1 MKDSKRIFCVLCV
14 ALLAL
19 LLVGC
24 KRTVNVESGAAE
36 QDYPVEVLEVT
47 LGSKP
52 DKVVILSQSLAD
64 VALALG
70 YEGQVVGVTAE
81 CTQTAYA
88 ALPRVEENA
97 DSLKSLSPDVVL
109 ADADTPENVKSELE
123 SAGLK
128 VTYVEVPADRAGFQK
143 MYSEVATI
151 FAGASTGYANGT
163 KVSGDICQTL
173 DDIRRIIPDTDG
185 VLTTAAVLFDLE
197 GNGVAGDSF
206 LNSIMES
213 AGLSNVFSGQ
223 TGGYDPAMLRSLNPD
238 YIFCPADVARTL
250 KSDSQYAGLNAVT
263 QDHVV
268 TVDEAELCRM
278 GRTVISLASTM
289 AGSAYPELLEEQS
302 TDPTTSAGQVSYDKL
317 EFGDENDNVYK
328 MQAELYELGFLT
340 VSTYDGYYG
349 YATQDA
355 VKAFQE
361 KNGLEADGVAGEET
375 LRLLYSGTAKGV
387 ND

>member
-1 MKDSKRIFCVLCV
+1 M
-14 ALLAL
+14 
-19 LLVGC
+19 
-24 KRTVNVESGAAE
+24 
-36 QDYPVEVLEVT
+36 
-47 LGSKP
+47 
-52 DKVVILSQSLAD
+52 
-64 VALALG
+64 
-70 YEGQVVGVTAE
+70 
-81 CTQTAYA
+81 
-88 ALPRVEENA
+88 
-97 DSLKSLSPDVVL
+97 
-109 ADADTPENVKSELE
+109 
-123 SAGLK
+123 
-128 VTYVEVPADRAGFQK
+128 
-143 MYSEVATI
+143 
-151 FAGASTGYANGT
+151 
-163 KVSGDICQTL
+163 
-173 DDIRRIIPDTDG
+173 
-185 VLTTAAVLFDLE
+185 
-197 GNGVAGDSF
+197 
-206 LNSIMES
+206 
-213 AGLSNVFSGQ
+213 
-223 TGGYDPAMLRSLNPD
+223 
-238 YIFCPADVARTL
+238 DVARTL

-302 TDPTTSAGQVSYDKL
+302 TDPTTSVGQVSYDKL